1 MVGAVEQLPAE
12 VLERVFHLLAPPD
25 LMAVVLVCRRWREVG
40 EAPGLWSWV
49 MVRVEEG
56 SLGEVGEV
64 LGRRRMARVSRVEL
78 RAVREEVLEAV
89 ARLAHLTSL
98 DLLGQEVEG
107 LAMVEPA
114 LLARAITRAA
124 RATVYTDLTH
134 RQAEVLFATI
144 PSSNLRRLDLF
155 GGDVSRVAAPLVG
168 RAMEV
173 LEEVDLTGTSLTP
186 TQAMVVVAAVP
197 GGRMRRLVVGEND
210 LSGVEVEVLVAA
222 VVALEE
228 VDISGT
234 FLTLLQATAILATIS
249 AKVPTRLDKLNIS
262 RNNLRGVEGSL
273 LASALV
279 EVREVRV
286 EQCRLGRE
294 QVEQVLASTLA
305 TTTLTRLFMG
315 TVFCRL
321 NRKLTARASKAIPM
335 LSIKQ
340 ASNYF

>member
-1 MVGAVEQLPAE
+1 MEDKCETDREEVQPTSIRALPAE
-12 VLERVFHLLAPPD
+12 LLERVFHLLAPPD

-98 DLLGQEVEG
+98 HLLGQEVEG

-186 TQAMVVVAAVP
+186 TQAMA
-197 GGRMRRLVVGEND
+197 
-210 LSGVEVEVLVAA
+210 VEVEVLVAA

-305 TTTLTRLFMG
+305 TTILTRLFMG
-315 TVFCRL
+315 SVFCRL